1 MLGGGSHERWDGGI
15 LAITVA
21 ATIPGAAAKA
31 ACGAKSSYPCVDAGS
46 PVNLNS
52 VPDITRKIVGEE
64 PVTAKQDN
72 PAAEPAAPAPY
83 TGPIVGVTSGKPA
96 PTVGY
101 SWSLH

>member
-1 MLGGGSHERWDGGI
+1 MSARIAAI
-15 LAITVA
+15 LAMAVA
-21 ATIPGAAAKA
+21 ATIPGATAKA
-31 ACGAKSSYPCVDAGS
+31 ACPAKSSYRCVDTGS
-46 PVNLNS
+46 PIDLNS

-64 PVTAKQDN
+64 PISAKQDK
-72 PAAEPAAPAPY
+72 PAAEPAATAPY